1 MGHTV
6 FVLGG
11 GRMGLVAVRDLIRS
25 PQIDSVTIGD
35 FDTSRAQGLAGSV
48 GSDKIRTKKVDA
60 TRHEDLV
67 NAVRGS
73 DVLIN
78 AIWYEHNLDVMK
90 AAISA
95 GVHYND
101 LGGLYHMTKKQ
112 LELNDQAREA
122 NITAV
127 LGGGESPGITN
138 VLVALCAESLDEV
151 EAIRIRVGGREISP
165 PKNNQLLFPF
175 AVSTVFDEYSKPPVM
190 YLNGKF
196 CEMPPLSGEEEVTF
210 PQPVGL
216 NRCHYSIH
224 SEIATLPLRYEG
236 VRDVDFKLGISEKIF
251 KAIKPLIDAG
261 LADTSPITLKGINIS
276 PREYAIAYLTSRVS
290 NEEPVRSVAIKIEVD
305 GKKDGRDSAVTA
317 TLVGEPSKEFQVKN
331 ATGLLTGIGASIV
344 AQQLADGTISRR
356 GAFAPEACVSP
367 GPFVEELAKRSLKVE
382 VKTEFR

>member
-1 MGHTV
+1 MGHTA

-25 PQIDSVTIGD
+25 DEIDSVTIGD
-35 FDTSRAQGLAGSV
+35 FDTSKAQDLALSI
-48 GSDKIRTKKVDA
+48 GSDKIRTEKVDA
-60 TRHEDLV
+60 TRREDLV
-67 NAVRGS
+67 NAIRGA

-101 LGGLYHMTKKQ
+101 LGGLFHMTKKQ
-112 LELNDQAREA
+112 LELNDQARES
-122 NITAV
+122 NVTAV

-138 VLVALCAESLDEV
+138 VLVALCAENLDVV
-151 EAIRIRVGGREISP
+151 EGIRIRVGGREISSSES
-165 PKNNQLLFPF
+165 NRLLFPF

-190 YLNGKF
+190 YLNGEF
-196 CEMPPLSGEEEVTF
+196 REMPPLSGEEEVTF
-210 PQPVGL
+210 PQPVGI

-224 SEIATLPLRYEG
+224 SEIATLPMSYEG
-236 VRDVDFKLGISEKIF
+236 VRNVDFKLGMSEKIF

-261 LADTSPITLKGINIS
+261 LADTSPIELKGIKIS

-290 NEEPVRSVAIKIEVD
+290 NEEPVRCVALRTEVS
-305 GKKDGRDSAVTA
+305 GKKDGRDSTVIA
-317 TLVGEPSKEFQVKN
+317 TLVGEPSEEFHVKN

-344 AQQLADGTISRR
+344 AQLLADGTINRR
-356 GAFAPEACVSP
+356 GTFAPEACISP
-367 GPFVEELAKRSLKVE
+367 KPFIEELAKRSLKVE

>member
-1 MGHTV
+1 
-6 FVLGG
+6 
-11 GRMGLVAVRDLIRS
+11 MGLVAVRDLIRS
-25 PQIDSVTIGD
+25 DGIDSVTIGD
-35 FDTSRAQGLAGSV
+35 FDTSRAQDLALSI

-67 NAVRGS
+67 NAIRGT

-101 LGGLYHMTKKQ
+101 LGGLFHMTKKQ
-112 LELNDQAREA
+112 LELNDQARES
-122 NITAV
+122 NVTAV

-138 VLVALCAESLDEV
+138 VLVALCAESLDTV
-151 EAIRIRVGGREISP
+151 EGIRIRVGGREISQS
-165 PKNNQLLFPF
+165 KSNRLLFPF

-190 YLNGKF
+190 YLDGEF
-196 CEMPPLSGEEEVTF
+196 REMPPLSGEEEVTF
-210 PQPVGL
+210 PQPVGI

-224 SEIATLPLRYEG
+224 SEIATLPISYEG
-236 VRDVDFKLGISEKIF
+236 VRNVDFKLGMSEKIF

-261 LADTSPITLKGINIS
+261 LADTSPIGLKGIKIS

-290 NEEPVRSVAIKIEVD
+290 SEEPVRCVALRTEVS
-305 GKKDGRDSAVTA
+305 GKKDGRDSTVIA
-317 TLVGEPSKEFQVKN
+317 TLVGEPSEEFRVKN

-344 AQQLADGTISRR
+344 AQLLADDTINRR
-356 GAFAPEACVSP
+356 GTFAPEACISP
-367 GPFVEELAKRSLKVE
+367 KPFIEELAKRSLKVE

>member
-1 MGHTV
+1 M
-6 FVLGG
+6 GG

-25 PQIDSVTIGD
+25 DQIDSVTIGD
-35 FDTSRAQGLAGSV
+35 FDTSRARDLALSI

-67 NAVRGS
+67 NAIRGS

-101 LGGLYHMTKKQ
+101 LGGLFHMTKKQ
-112 LELNDQAREA
+112 LELNDQARES
-122 NITAV
+122 NVTAV

-138 VLVALCAESLDEV
+138 VLVALCAENLDTV
-151 EAIRIRVGGREISP
+151 EAIRIRVGGREISES
-165 PKNNQLLFPF
+165 KSNQTLFPF
-175 AVSTVFDEYSKPPVM
+175 AVSTVFDEYSKSPVM
-190 YLNGKF
+190 YLDGEF
-196 CEMPPLSGEEEVTF
+196 REMPPLSGEEEVTF
-210 PQPVGL
+210 PQPVGI

-224 SEIATLPLRYEG
+224 SEIATLPISYEG
-236 VRDVDFKLGISEKIF
+236 VRNVDFKLGMSEKTF

-261 LADTSPITLKGINIS
+261 LADTSPIDLKGIKIS

-290 NEEPVRSVAIKIEVD
+290 NEEPVRCVALRTEVS
-305 GKKDGRDSAVTA
+305 GKKEGRSSTIIA
-317 TLVGEPSKEFQVKN
+317 TLVGEPSEEFRVKN

-344 AQQLADGTISRR
+344 AQLLADGTINRR
-356 GAFAPEACVSP
+356 GAFAPEACISP
-367 GPFVEELAKRSLKVE
+367 GPFIEELAKRSLKVE
-382 VKTEFR
+382 VKAEFR